1 MHLIKSILLILF
13 ISYIICL
20 LPINKYFKICYYF
33 DTVREKDKLECDY
46 DKSYSRSIL
55 CKNPLR
61 EYIPDFNISDFN
73 IQLVLFILLMYY
85 IFIK

>member
-1 MHLIKSILLILF
+1 MKLIKSILLILF

-33 DTVREKDKLECDY
+33 DTVKEKDKLECDY
-46 DKSYSRSIL
+46 DKSYSKSIL

-61 EYIPDFNISDFN
+61 GYISDFN
-73 IQLVLFILLMYY
+73 TQLVLFILLMY
-85 IFIK
+85 IMFSSK